1 MAKTAVDLVQEAK
14 KTIKEV
20 NVDEA
25 NTMIAEGSIALDIRE
40 VAEYEAGNIP
50 NSIHIPRGVLEF
62 KITDHPDFQDRD
74 ASIVIYCRS
83 GGRSALA
90 AVALESL
97 GYSTVCSMAG
107 GYMAWS
113 GES

>member
-1 MAKTAVDLVQEAK
+1 MALTAVDLVQEAK

-20 NVDEA
+20 NIEEA
-25 NTMIAEGSIALDIRE
+25 NAMIANGSIALDIRE
-40 VAEYEAGNIP
+40 PAEYEAGNIP

-62 KITDHPDFQDRD
+62 QITDHPSFQDRD

-90 AVALESL
+90 AESL
-97 GYSTVCSMAG
+97 EKLGYTNTCSMAG
-107 GYMAWS
+107 GYLAWA
-113 GES
+113 E

>member
-1 MAKTAVDLVQEAK
+1 MTKTAVDLVQEAK

-25 NTMIAEGSIALDIRE
+25 NDMIANGSIALDIRE
-40 VAEYEAGNIP
+40 GAEWDAGHIP
-50 NSIHIPRGVLEF
+50 NAHHIPRGVLEF
-62 KITDHPDFQDRD
+62 KITDDPNFQDRD

-90 AVALESL
+90 AKSLESL
-97 GYSTVCSMAG
+97 GYNNVCSMAG
-107 GYMAWS
+107 GYIAWS
-113 GES
+113 GE

>member
-1 MAKTAVDLVQEAK
+1 MTLTAVDLVQEAK

-20 NVDEA
+20 NIEQA
-25 NTMIAEGSIALDIRE
+25 NAMIANGSIALDIRE
-40 VAEYEAGNIP
+40 PAEYEAGSIP

-62 KITDHPDFQDRD
+62 KITDHPNFQDRD

-90 AVALESL
+90 AVSLEKL
-97 GYSTVCSMAG
+97 GYTNTCSMAG
-107 GYMAWS
+107 GYIAWA
-113 GES
+113 E